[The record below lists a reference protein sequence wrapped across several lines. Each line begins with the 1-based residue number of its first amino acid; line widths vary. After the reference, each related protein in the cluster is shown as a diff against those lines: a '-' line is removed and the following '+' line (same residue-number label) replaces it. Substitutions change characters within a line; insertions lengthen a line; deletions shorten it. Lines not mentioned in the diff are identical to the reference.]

1 MPRGDRTGPMG
12 QGPMTGRG
20 LGYCG
25 GYDEPGYAHPGPG
38 YGWGGYGWGGGW
50 GGGWGR
56 GWRHG
61 YRATG
66 LPFWARY
73 GAGYGPWGPAPQ
85 APTSEQEAA
94 QLKSQAEWLQ
104 KQLDAIQGRLDE
116 IQGGS
121 QEG

>member
-12 QGPMTGRG
+12 AGPMTGRG

-25 GYDEPGYAHPGPG
+25 GYGEPGYMHPGPG
-38 YGWGGYGWGGGW
+38 RGWGGYGWGR
-50 GGGWGR
+50 GR

-73 GAGYGPWGPAPQ
+73 EEGWGPPAWGPGAP
-85 APTSEQEAA
+85 APTQEQEAA
-94 QLKSQAEWLQ
+94 QLKAQAEWLQ
-104 KQLDAIQGRLDE
+104 DQLDAIQGRLDE
-116 IQGGS
+116 LQEGGS
-121 QEG
+121 EG